1 MFDISKPVIKKDH
14 YEKVNGSAI
23 YIADMNK
30 ADLLHGKF
38 LRSVKAKAKILEIK
52 LPDLPAG
59 YCIVDYKD
67 VPGVNRVAIIVND
80 QPIYAEEQV
89 NYIGEAILMVVGPD
103 TSVIDRILKEIIVV
117 YEEEDPLFDIEHAKE
132 YACSYSFQ
140 KGDINNA
147 FAASAKIVEE
157 TFVTGYQEHVY
168 IEPNGILAEY
178 KDGKISVYGSMQCPY
193 YVKGAI
199 KQAMGLPEDQVQI
212 VQTTTGGAFGGK
224 EDYPSVLGAQ
234 VAVAAYKAGKP
245 VRVIFER
252 REDMSVTTKRHPAK
266 IHIKSALD
274 EQHHVIGICVD
285 ITFNGGAYAGL
296 SSVVLQRSMLAAL
309 GVYQIPN
316 LIVEGRVAITNTVPT
331 GAFRGFGGPQSEFA
345 IETHMSHL
353 AKLAG
358 KEPLTFKKEHFVKQG
373 EETPTGGKFYEPV
386 KLEEMVATADSLS
399 DYTRKREE
407 YSRQKGRLRK
417 GIGMSIFLHGCG
429 FTGSAER
436 DHIKA
441 KVKLE
446 KKEDD
451 TIEILVSNTD
461 MGQGLKTT
469 LSKIVAKVLELP
481 LEKIKMINPDTD
493 RVPDSGPTVASRSV
507 MTVGKLLE
515 RAAIRLKK
523 EWKTGEYQAFEEN
536 YVHPELIPW
545 DINTFT
551 GDAYPTYSWGVNVVE
566 VEMDTLTATTEIT
579 GTWGIFDLGTAI
591 DDTIIRGQM
600 EGGMLQGLGYGS
612 MENMTQF
619 NGIIRQNS
627 ITDYIIPTA
636 MDAPKIV
643 TALIEN
649 PYSGGPFGAKG
660 AGELTLIGTAPA
672 YVAAVEHAAQINANK
687 IPFLPE
693 DLIQQIDEVNRKKEA

>member
-23 YIADMNK
+23 YIADMSK
-30 ADLLHGKF
+30 ADMLHGKF
-38 LRSVKAKAKILEIK
+38 LRSVKAKAKIIEIK
-52 LPDLPAG
+52 LPALPDG
-59 YCIVDYKD
+59 YCIVDYKA

-80 QPIYAEEQV
+80 QPIYAEDQV

-103 TSVIDRILKEIIVV
+103 SSVIDGILKEIIVV
-117 YEEEDPLFDIEHAKE
+117 YEEEDAIFDIDHVAE
-132 YACSYSFQ
+132 YACSYSYQ

-147 FAASAKIVEE
+147 FTLAAKVIEE

-168 IEPNGILAEY
+168 IEPNGIIAEY

-199 KQAMGLPEDQVQI
+199 RQAMGLPDNQVQI

-234 VAVAAYKAGKP
+234 VAVAAYRAGKP
-245 VRVIFER
+245 VRVIFDR

-266 IHIKSALD
+266 IMIKTALD
-274 EQHHVIGICVD
+274 EQYHVIGISVD

-296 SSVVLQRSMLAAL
+296 SSVVLQRAMLAAL
-309 GVYQIPN
+309 GVYQFPN
-316 LIVEGRVAITNTVPT
+316 LKVNGRVAITNTVPT

-353 AKLAG
+353 AQIAG
-358 KEPLTFKKEHFVKQG
+358 KEALAYKAEHFVKQG
-373 EETPTGGKFYEPV
+373 EETPTGGKFYDPI
-386 KLEEMVATADSLS
+386 KLGEMVAKAESLS
-399 DYTRKREE
+399 DYSNKRIE
-407 YSRQKGRLRK
+407 YSKLRGRMRK

-446 KKEDD
+446 KKEDNS
-451 TIEILVSNTD
+451 IEILVSNTD

-481 LEKIKMINPDTD
+481 LEKIKMVNPDTD

-515 RAAIRLKK
+515 RAAIRLKN
-523 EWKTGEYQAFEEN
+523 EWKDGEYQAFEED
-536 YVHPELIPW
+536 YVHPDLIPW
-545 DINTFT
+545 DIKTFT
-551 GDAYPTYSWGVNVVE
+551 GDAYPTYSWGINVVE
-566 VEMDTLTATTEIT
+566 VEVDTLTATTEIT
-579 GTWGIFDLGTAI
+579 GTWGVFDLGTAI

-612 MENMTQF
+612 MENMTEL
-619 NGIIRQNS
+619 NGFIRQNS

-636 MDAPKIV
+636 MDTPKIE
-643 TALIEN
+643 TALIYN

-672 YVAAVEHAAQINANK
+672 YVAAVEHAAQVKANK

-693 DLIQQIDEVNRKKEA
+693 DLMQRMDEKPTKKEA